1 MKLSHKIPTYGSIVI
16 IRLAAEAAAG
26 RESVKYNNTHP
37 TFLFNITDD
46 LVEAINGLSEAK
58 NVPKLCMHH
67 QSAKQPYY
75 NMTMLHLAIVVIL
88 ATNYSVEKSS
98 QAVYTAVISNV
109 WQLMLQSK
117 QNYCTNITANC
128 ICC

>member
-75 NMTMLHLAIVVIL
+75 NASLSHSGDTSNELFRGEVITGGLHSCNQQCLATHATEQAKLLYKYNSKLHLL
-88 ATNYSVEKSS
+88 LK
-98 QAVYTAVISNV
+98 
-109 WQLMLQSK
+109 
-117 QNYCTNITANC
+117 
-128 ICC
+128 